1 MGRVLGCEL
10 NFVKKLF
17 YVIMFLVMHMNKE
30 IEDLVNKTI
39 NNNSLVKIN
48 DALYLKKYQ
57 MEMLTYYHIEYQNCS
72 SVSEILFLI
81 DEALD
86 NEEVEDYD
94 KLEELALSLQEFQY
108 YHNTNK

>member
-1 MGRVLGCEL
+1 
-10 NFVKKLF
+10 
-17 YVIMFLVMHMNKE
+17 MNKE

-48 DALYLKKYQ
+48 DQLYLKKYQ
-57 MEMLTYYHIEYQNCS
+57 IEILEYYHIEYQKCS

-81 DEALD
+81 EEILE
-86 NEEVEDYD
+86 NGEVEDSD
-94 KLEELALSLQEFQY
+94 VLEEVAMSLQEFNY